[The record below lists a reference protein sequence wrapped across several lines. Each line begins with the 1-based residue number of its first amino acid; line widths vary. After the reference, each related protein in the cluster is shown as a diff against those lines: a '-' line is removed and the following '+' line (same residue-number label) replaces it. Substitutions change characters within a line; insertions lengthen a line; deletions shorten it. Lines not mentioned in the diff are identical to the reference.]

1 MFARPVFGNP
11 FQPFAVGA
19 APFLGNIANSG
30 ITPSVAQFGGYN
42 PFVPF
47 PSPLPNTI
55 HAFGAFGLNN
65 PALSQFGSYGVHP
78 YLAAQLAG
86 GIPGSTSPLLPGLT
100 PTINPVIAAQL
111 AATNPTFPP
120 QLAPHVWGSAFGLQ
134 TNPSLTN
141 PLFQPMSSEASYP
154 GLSPFINPLSL
165 GNIGQGLTPFNTPI
179 NPLGQGLPGAN
190 FAQPPTQGWGSPYGV
205 QDPITST
212 LLAQQ
217 LNPLAQAKLPIR
229 PLTALQQ
236 ADPYQSSLSG
246 VTGSIANS
254 PMDPYS
260 FLAQSQLMSQ
270 QAINPIQQMA
280 RAYSLANWTGSPYGI
295 GGVGQATPIGQ
306 AGTFCGY

>member
-19 APFLGNIANSG
+19 SPFWGNVANSG
-30 ITPSVAQFGGYN
+30 ITPSAAQFGGYN

-47 PSPLPNTI
+47 PSPLPNPI
-55 HAFGAFGLNN
+55 NAFGLNN

-86 GIPGSTSPLLPGLT
+86 GIPSSISPLLPGLT
-100 PTINPVIAAQL
+100 PTINPFIAAQL
-111 AATNPTFPP
+111 AATNPAFLP
-120 QLAPHVWGSAFGLQ
+120 QLAPQVLGGAFGLQ
-134 TNPSLTN
+134 TNPGLTN

-154 GLSPFINPLSL
+154 GLTPFINPLGL
-165 GNIGQGLTPFNTPI
+165 GNIGQGVTPFNAPI
-179 NPLGQGLPGAN
+179 NPWGQGLPGAN
-190 FAQPPTQGWGSPYGV
+190 FTQTPAQGWGSPYGV

-217 LNPLAQAKLPIR
+217 LNPLAQSKLPIR

-236 ADPYQSSLSG
+236 VDPYQGSLSG
-246 VTGSIANS
+246 VPGSIANP

-260 FLAQSQLMSQ
+260 LLAQSQLMSQ
-270 QAINPIQQMA
+270 YAVNPIQQMA
-280 RAYSLANWTGSPYGI
+280 RAYPMANWTGSPYGI
-295 GGVGQATPIGQ
+295 GGLGQTTPIGQ